1 MPDEY
6 PDPMEVRLLTDAA
19 VLAGGMTAG
28 SGEIGLTVPVL
39 FLKINC
45 CAPGRIPDE
54 EAFDAPDETYKFML
68 APEAAMLLVDQLTSG
83 LNRLSSRLP
92 P

>member
-19 VLAGGMTAG
+19 VLAGGMTA
-28 SGEIGLTVPVL
+28 SNGETGLAVPVL
-39 FLKINC
+39 FLRINC
-45 CAPGRIPDE
+45 CAPGRIPE

-83 LNRLSSRLP
+83 LNRLSSGLP